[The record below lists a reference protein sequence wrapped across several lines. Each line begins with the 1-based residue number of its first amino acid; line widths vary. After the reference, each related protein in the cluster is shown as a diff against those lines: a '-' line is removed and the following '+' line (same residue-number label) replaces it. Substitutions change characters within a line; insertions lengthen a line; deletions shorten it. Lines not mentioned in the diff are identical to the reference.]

1 MTARSTNSIKYDNV
15 GLPQGLRVWAEAWG
29 NPQRRGYMILIPV
42 LCREGDHVA
51 DADIE
56 HPEHPR
62 GEAGSSVQE
71 VC

>member
-1 MTARSTNSIKYDNV
+1 MWT
-15 GLPQGLRVWAEAWG
+15 EAWG
-29 NPQRRGYMILIPV
+29 GPQRRGYMLSLPV
-42 LCREGDHVA
+42 LCREGDHIA

-56 HPEHPR
+56 HAEHPR